1 VKEHWHM
8 IAALGITA
16 FIMSGSRAQGAQEAA
31 VTSSQP
37 LVITQGEAVI
47 RVAPDLAYVVA
58 AAESRARNPRDAQRQ
73 NAETMTAVQ
82 QKLLQSGV
90 PKEAIRTT
98 GYDLQPEFDYVNG
111 RQVPRGYVARNSID
125 IRVDDLSR
133 VGEIIDLAVGSGA
146 TSVSSVRFDLKNR
159 EAVERDAL
167 RQAVANARMRADAA
181 AAGAGRVIDRVL
193 RIEEAASQEVVRP
206 LMRFAAASA
215 EAAPTP
221 ISPTDVEVRAQVT
234 LTAILK

>member
-1 VKEHWHM
+1 
-8 IAALGITA
+8 
-16 FIMSGSRAQGAQEAA
+16 
-31 VTSSQP
+31 
-37 LVITQGEAVI
+37 
-47 RVAPDLAYVVA
+47 
-58 AAESRARNPRDAQRQ
+58 
-73 NAETMTAVQ
+73 
-82 QKLLQSGV
+82 V

-146 TSVSSVRFDLKNR
+146 TSVSSVRFDLRNR

-167 RQAVANARMRADAA
+167 RQAVGNARLRADAA

-193 RIEEAASQEVVRP
+193 RIEEAASQEGVRP
-206 LMRFAAASA
+206 VMRFAAASA